1 MSTQLLSERA
11 AVRRRSKR
19 ARAVASLGPATMLAG
34 VLWAFLQPYRVTL
47 LHPHGQGFWWLA
59 IEPPLLVVLAGV
71 VFAFLVAPS
80 VIEDLESHE
89 DEA

>member
-1 MSTQLLSERA
+1 MSTQILSERA

-34 VLWAFLQPYRVTL
+34 VAWAFLQPYRVTL

-59 IEPPLLVVLAGV
+59 LEPPLLVVLAGI
-71 VFAFLVAPS
+71 VFAHLVAPS
-80 VIEDLESHE
+80 VIEDLE
-89 DEA
+89 DGG